1 MKSSLTLA
9 GKFAARLG
17 HLPREARDTLFL
29 LGVIAW
35 TLLPHI
41 GHLPLWCS
49 LMAAAV
55 LLWRMQLALNNAA
68 LPNRW
73 WLAAFLVLTAVLTFW
88 SHRTLLGKEAGVTLL
103 VVLTTLKTLE
113 LRARRDAFVIFFLGF
128 FLILTHFLYSQ
139 SLLTAAAML
148 VAIWGLLTALVL
160 AHMPVGQ
167 PALKQAGA
175 LAARAALL
183 GAPLM
188 VVLFMLFPR
197 MGPLWGV
204 PQDALGQTG
213 LSNELRFG
221 TVNELATDDRVAMVL
236 RFTGPAPAIQDLYF
250 RGPVFG
256 KFDGQRWQP
265 ADAQIALRPSQL
277 REQIQLLG
285 PAFDYEA
292 VVEPQRS
299 AFLPLLDLTPEIPK
313 LEGGPDNL
321 RALRRDDLQWLTNRP
336 IAERL
341 RATGR
346 AWTQFRHGP
355 MRPSPELRQFLELP
369 ANHNPRT
376 LAWAQ
381 ALRTD
386 PSLANADARAL
397 ASAVMRHIR
406 TDGFSYTLTPGV
418 YGENGGHDLIDEFWL
433 DRKLGFC
440 EHFAAAFVVVM
451 RAMDVPAR
459 VITGYQGA
467 EINPFDGSYVVRNS
481 YAHAWAEYWQ
491 PGVGWQRADPTA
503 AVAPERVE
511 RARNLRPPP
520 GLMASAI
527 GSVNPALLQQMR
539 EMWDAVNN
547 QWNRWVLSY
556 SRGSQLDL
564 LKELGFESPS
574 WEDLAYLL
582 IGTLATL
589 SLAGAL
595 WAWWD
600 QHRMDPWLRAYG
612 QVRRALEA
620 ATDVQAPAHQPPRSL
635 AREVLDQH
643 GAAAQELVQALH
655 DFESLRYG
663 PEAARRS
670 PRETATLARGLA
682 RRIATLAKRLPPPQ
696 LKQPPPRAATAASR

>member
-1 MKSSLTLA
+1 MKTTLTLA

-35 TLLPHI
+35 TLLPHV
-41 GHLPLWCS
+41 GRLPLWCS
-49 LMAAAV
+49 LLAGSV
-55 LLWRMQLALNNAA
+55 LLWRTQLALNNAA
-68 LPNRW
+68 LPGRW
-73 WLAAFLVLTAVLTFW
+73 WLAAVLVIAAALTFW
-88 SHRTLLGKEAGVTLL
+88 SHRTLLGKEAGVTLI
-103 VVLTTLKTLE
+103 VVLTALKTLE

-128 FLILTHFLYSQ
+128 FLILTNFLYSQ

-148 VAIWGLLTALVL
+148 ISIWGLLTALVL

-167 PALKQAGA
+167 PALKQAGTLSA
-175 LAARAALL
+175 KAALL

-188 VVLFMLFPR
+188 VLLFMLFPR

-204 PQDALGQTG
+204 PQDAASQTG
-213 LSNELRFG
+213 LSGEMRFG
-221 TVNELATDDRVAMVL
+221 TVNELAVDDRVALVL
-236 RFTGPAPAIQDLYF
+236 RFTSGRVPATEHLYF

-256 KFDGQRWQP
+256 KFDGKQWLP
-265 ADAQIALRPSQL
+265 VDARMSARPSEL
-277 REQIQLLG
+277 RERLELQGQPL
-285 PAFDYEA
+285 DYEA

-299 AFLPLLDLTPEIPK
+299 AFLPLLDVTPNAPTI
-313 LEGGPDNL
+313 EGGPDNL
-321 RALRRDDLQWLTNRP
+321 RALRRDDLQWLANRP
-336 IAERL
+336 ITERL
-341 RATGR
+341 RVSGR

-355 MRPSPELRQFLELP
+355 VQLERDLRPFLELP
-369 ANHNPRT
+369 ANFNPRT
-376 LAWAQ
+376 LAWAE
-381 ALRTD
+381 ALRTE
-386 PSLANADARAL
+386 PRLAGADARAL
-397 ASAVMRHIR
+397 AGAVMQHIR
-406 TDGFSYTLTPGV
+406 SAGFSYTLTPGV
-418 YGENGGHDLIDEFWL
+418 YGENGSADVIDEFWL

-467 EINPFDGSYVVRNS
+467 EINPFDGSYIVRNS
-481 YAHAWAEYWQ
+481 FAHAWAEYWQ
-491 PGVGWQRADPTA
+491 PGVGWVRADPTA
-503 AVAPERVE
+503 AVAPDRVE

-527 GSVNPALLQQMR
+527 GTVNPALLQQMR
-539 EMWDAVNN
+539 ELWEAVNN

-556 SRGSQLDL
+556 SRGTQLDL
-564 LKELGFESPS
+564 LKQLGFQSPS

-582 IGTLATL
+582 IVVLAGL

-612 QVRRALEA
+612 HVRRTVQA
-620 ATDVQAPAHQPPRSL
+620 ATGLPVPAHLPPRSL
-635 AREVLDQH
+635 ARELLARH
-643 GAAAQELVQALH
+643 GSGAAELAQALNAL
-655 DFESLRYG
+655 DSLRYG

-670 PRETATLARGLA
+670 TRETATLARNLA
-682 RRIATLAKRLPPPQ
+682 QRIGSLAGRLPRLEETPTQ
-696 LKQPPPRAATAASR
+696 AATAPR